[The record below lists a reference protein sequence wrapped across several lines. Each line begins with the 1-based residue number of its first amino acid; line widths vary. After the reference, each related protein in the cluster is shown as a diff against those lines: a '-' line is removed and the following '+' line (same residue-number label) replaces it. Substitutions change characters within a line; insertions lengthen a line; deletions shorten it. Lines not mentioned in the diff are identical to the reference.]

1 MYVMIYSLKELFFC
15 LVHII
20 SGTYSG
26 VLRAPGLFILEVL
39 FMEEKEFKTLD
50 ELIEILIKRGVNI
63 SSSSDK
69 DYAKRVL
76 QKYGYYNLING
87 YNKLFLDNS
96 VHNDYPIY
104 VAGTTLCEINAL
116 YQFDRA
122 LRNIFF
128 RYILETETTVKSLIS
143 YYFSEAHG
151 HKNYL
156 VYTNFN
162 TSLKNSENKITSL
175 IAEIQRQIAGRS
187 SDPSIAHYLRKHG
200 YIPLWVLNNILTLGT
215 ISKFYSLMLPSE
227 RQKVSKQ
234 FNMMDNDLENALLYI
249 STIRNFCAHG
259 NRLYCFRTKK
269 PLSNTIYHSKLKI
282 PQNEDHEYL
291 CGKRDLFACMIAL
304 KRLLSNNDYK
314 RLSKEVYRSIGT
326 LNKKLTILSQNTIL
340 KEMGFPENWR
350 ELNTY

>member
-116 YQFDRA
+116 YQF
-122 LRNIFF
+122 
-128 RYILETETTVKSLIS
+128 
-143 YYFSEAHG
+143 
-151 HKNYL
+151 
-156 VYTNFN
+156 
-162 TSLKNSENKITSL
+162 
-175 IAEIQRQIAGRS
+175 
-187 SDPSIAHYLRKHG
+187 
-200 YIPLWVLNNILTLGT
+200 
-215 ISKFYSLMLPSE
+215 
-227 RQKVSKQ
+227 
-234 FNMMDNDLENALLYI
+234 
-249 STIRNFCAHG
+249 
-259 NRLYCFRTKK
+259 
-269 PLSNTIYHSKLKI
+269 
-282 PQNEDHEYL
+282 
-291 CGKRDLFACMIAL
+291 
-304 KRLLSNNDYK
+304 
-314 RLSKEVYRSIGT
+314 
-326 LNKKLTILSQNTIL
+326 
-340 KEMGFPENWR
+340 
-350 ELNTY
+350 